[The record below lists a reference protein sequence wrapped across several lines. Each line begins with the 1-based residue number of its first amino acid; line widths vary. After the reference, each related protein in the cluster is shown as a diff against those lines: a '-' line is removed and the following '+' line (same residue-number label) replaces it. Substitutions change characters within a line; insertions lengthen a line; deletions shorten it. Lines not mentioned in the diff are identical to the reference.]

1 MTIVKSDIY
10 IAATP
15 DQVDALASDPKR
27 WPDWYANIEKIR
39 IDPLFPEVGGKVEI
53 TFNIVGVVFKVRFT
67 QQEFIPA
74 RKSVC
79 TIDGRF
85 KGTSQFMVSDEESG
99 ARAFMVL
106 DYSVPGGFLG
116 GIANSVFIKDTIQ
129 GNLDTSLHNL
139 KSLVESEI

>member
-1 MTIVKSDIY
+1 MTIVKSDIH

-15 DQVDALASDPKR
+15 DQVDAIASNPKR
-27 WPDWYANIEKIR
+27 WPEWYANIEKIR
-39 IDPLFPEVGGKVEI
+39 IDPVFPEVGGKVEI

-74 RKSVC
+74 SKSIC
-79 TIDGRF
+79 AIDGRF
-85 KGTSQFMVSDEESG
+85 KGTSKFMVSEVVSG
-99 ARAFMVL
+99 ARAFMEL
-106 DYSVPGGFLG
+106 DYRVPGGFLG
-116 GIANSVFIKDTIQ
+116 DIANNVFIKDTIQ